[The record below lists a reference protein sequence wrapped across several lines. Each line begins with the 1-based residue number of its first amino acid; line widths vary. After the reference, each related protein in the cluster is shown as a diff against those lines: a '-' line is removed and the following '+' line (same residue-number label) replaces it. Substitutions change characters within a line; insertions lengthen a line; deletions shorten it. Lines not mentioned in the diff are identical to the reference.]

1 MNNDAI
7 ITELRALKTRVEA
20 LEADAGLKS
29 VARIEA
35 PAAPVPEEGVR
46 IYYPPDPNSFMM
58 PNNDELKKLRAIAQ
72 GEYPKLRPDFS
83 NYLDAD
89 KAEHESFEEFYR
101 AFLYVGNLGR
111 LDKLN
116 KKVSLSWWLG
126 EAQDWLR
133 LHNIYGDIRG
143 SAFCTAVLAHNDV
156 GFIPDDG
163 GEGLVWTFAMT
174 PHGGRR
180 ATDVWKQLLRT
191 RQIRKPEG
199 GSRMPAAPAVRIFE
213 TT

>member
-20 LEADAGLKS
+20 LEANAGLKS

-89 KAEHESFEEFYR
+89 KAEHE
-101 AFLYVGNLGR
+101 FLKNFTELSCTSGISAGSTSLTKRFFVLVARRSAR
-111 LDKLN
+111 L
-116 KKVSLSWWLG
+116 
-126 EAQDWLR
+126 A
-133 LHNIYGDIRG
+133 
-143 SAFCTAVLAHNDV
+143 
-156 GFIPDDG
+156 
-163 GEGLVWTFAMT
+163 
-174 PHGGRR
+174 
-180 ATDVWKQLLRT
+180 
-191 RQIRKPEG
+191 
-199 GSRMPAAPAVRIFE
+199 PAAQYLRRHSRFRILHSGFG
-213 TT
+213 TQ